1 MVRLLDYTKSRACFK
16 SGLSTIHERL
26 GHEVDKQLQQKLLE
40 SFTTFKITIG
50 ELKALFRLDCDLI
63 GPKNPIVIGE
73 VDLKRV
79 KNFLRL
85 QHYSIVTHVFYC
97 VQS

>member
-1 MVRLLDYTKSRACFK
+1 MVRLLDYTKSRTYLK
-16 SGLSTIHERL
+16 SGLLAIHERL

-40 SFTTFKITIG
+40 SLTTFWIAIG

-79 KNFLRL
+79 KIFLRL
-85 QHYSIVTHVFYC
+85 QHYYVFLKKI
-97 VQS
+97 